1 LLVFALGCVCAGFG
15 TAAEK
20 YAGPRPPKPDV
31 PYLMHADKLIETE
44 AGQAREEQHK
54 SDSTYIISGAASPV
68 RTPLAEPVFL
78 FESDKI
84 TPESLQLYRLD
95 VKNGNRVVAVGKRK
109 STRPLRLMVKPL
121 GDRLFRIEVNE
132 GLGIENGEYSLSP
145 EGSNAVFCFGVY

>member
-1 LLVFALGCVCAGFG
+1 
-15 TAAEK
+15 
-20 YAGPRPPKPDV
+20 
-31 PYLMHADKLIETE
+31 
-44 AGQAREEQHK
+44 
-54 SDSTYIISGAASPV
+54 
-68 RTPLAEPVFL
+68 L